1 MRMESFL
8 EAFKGRIAVVCSLRL
23 LLIVLL
29 IQRIA
34 VGLFLLGAAF
44 ANEGLPSE
52 RRGTITSHCPA
63 HTCRIGVQPTSQYAA
78 RKLGLELVEGDVTFC
93 LRSWL
98 LQGNHAFA
106 KPQGCQ
112 REG

>member
-34 VGLFLLGAAF
+34 V
-44 ANEGLPSE
+44 
-52 RRGTITSHCPA
+52 
-63 HTCRIGVQPTSQYAA
+63 
-78 RKLGLELVEGDVTFC
+78 
-93 LRSWL
+93 
-98 LQGNHAFA
+98 
-106 KPQGCQ
+106 
-112 REG
+112 